1 MRRSPRHSAVRRL
14 VRLPVRRPG
23 SQQRDAFRARGLSGD
38 ETDLVACAIS
48 RARHIDPR
56 RLIMLP
62 TRRA

>member
-1 MRRSPRHSAVRRL
+1 MRPPS
-14 VRLPVRRPG
+14 

-38 ETDLVACAIS
+38 ETGLVACATS

-56 RLIMLP
+56 RLIVLP